1 MYMRGGIWDHAH
13 RCTVYPETV
22 RPIPPAS
29 GRHRTVQHSFNIQGN
44 GERGSLKMK
53 WEWIEPPREATVEA
67 LYIWAQQLTEIL
79 NRMDTDKEETN
90 GK

>member
-1 MYMRGGIWDHAH
+1 M
-13 RCTVYPETV
+13 
-22 RPIPPAS
+22 
-29 GRHRTVQHSFNIQGN
+29 QHSFNIQGN

-79 NRMDTDKEETN
+79 NRMETDKEETN